1 MLLFKIVAEGWH
13 LKFLSQLLSLSLS
26 LDVLQKYLV
35 VNFYV
40 KSKTSAAHMIHCVV
54 LYPDVPLGKLDFLS
68 LTFQYQC
75 IVGNFFLC

>member
-13 LKFLSQLLSLSLS
+13 LKFLSQLLSLS

-40 KSKTSAAHMIHCVV
+40 KSKTSAAHMIHYVV
-54 LYPDVPLGKLDFLS
+54 LYQDVPLGKLDFLNHN
-68 LTFQYQC
+68 TRT
-75 IVGNFFLC
+75 V